1 MTYREYIEVTSGNC
15 SKVLADCS
23 AGELLDFE
31 HLRKILWEDDRVTG
45 VVSGYCTS
53 SELSA
58 AENIKD
64 VLFDSE
70 FLKDFNER
78 NMNMQEVMAYGAEAI
93 DVVARCLALKHI
105 SIRELVE
112 KEQRN
117 RRQRQREASHK
128 SAIRI

>member
-1 MTYREYIEVTSGNC
+1 MLEYTCENHSTLVFC
-15 SKVLADCS
+15 S
-23 AGELLDFE
+23 
-31 HLRKILWEDDRVTG
+31 
-45 VVSGYCTS
+45 
-53 SELSA
+53 
-58 AENIKD
+58 
-64 VLFDSE
+64 
-70 FLKDFNER
+70 